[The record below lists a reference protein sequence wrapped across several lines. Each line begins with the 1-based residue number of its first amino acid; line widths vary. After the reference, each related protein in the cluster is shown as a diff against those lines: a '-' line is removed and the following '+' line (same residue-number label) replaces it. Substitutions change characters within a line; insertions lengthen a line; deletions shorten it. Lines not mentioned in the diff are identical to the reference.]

1 MRPAIDQLSKATKE
15 EPVGKARAARKLA
28 AAAAVGGGGAGLLG
42 GTLVAVLV
50 AEAMLAKRTIGEP
63 VGHPPFAD
71 GRYGEGGGDPISFA
85 VLGDSTACG
94 FGVETADETPGGLLA
109 TGLAALSGRP
119 VDLRVVAVS
128 GAETDD
134 LDRQV
139 SLALAA
145 KPDVALVIIGA
156 NDVTHRTLPSES
168 VRLLVKGVRRLR
180 DADCEVVVGTCPDL
194 GTVEP
199 LAFPL
204 RQLARRWSQ
213 RLAAAQT
220 IACVEA
226 GARTVSLGSLLG
238 PEFAAAPSELFG
250 PDRFHPSAT
259 GYASAAVA
267 LLPSLAAALGYWSED
282 EDDVSLGD
290 GQILPISFAA
300 IRAARDPGTEV
311 AAADVAGAESGPRGR
326 WALLRHRRQSD
337 APPVDSVFST
347 ERETA

>member
-1 MRPAIDQLSKATKE
+1 MIS
-15 EPVGKARAARKLA
+15 ARTVRKLA
-28 AAAAVGGGGAGLLG
+28 TAAAVGGGGAGLIG
-42 GTLVAVLV
+42 GALIAVLV
-50 AEAMLAKRTIGEP
+50 AEALLAKRTIGEP
-63 VGHPPFAD
+63 VGTAPVAD
-71 GRYGEGGGDPISFA
+71 GRYGDGSGPPISFA

-94 FGVETADETPGGLLA
+94 LGVDSPDETPGALLA
-109 TGLAALSGRP
+109 NGLAALSGRP

-128 GAETDD
+128 GAETQD
-134 LDRQV
+134 LDRQITQ
-139 SLALAA
+139 ALEVN
-145 KPDVALVIIGA
+145 PDVALIIIGA

-180 DADCEVVVGTCPDL
+180 DAGCEVVVGTCPDL

-204 RQLARRWSQ
+204 RQIARRWSQ
-213 RLAAAQT
+213 RLATAQT

-238 PEFAAAPSELFG
+238 PEFAAAPRVLFG

-267 LLPSLAAALGYWSED
+267 LLPSIAAALGYWPEEED
-282 EDDVSLGD
+282 EAALRD

-300 IRAARDPGTEV
+300 VRAAQAPGAEVEPTE
-311 AAADVAGAESGPRGR
+311 VAGAESGPRGR
-326 WALLRHRRQSD
+326 WALLRHRR
-337 APPVDSVFST
+337 
-347 ERETA
+347 RESPGILPAEHQLRTAS